1 MKVKHLKT
9 KTTIELTP
17 EELHDWISRVNTL
30 ENITDN
36 IREMNDIYL
45 SDVNSLNLILYR
57 LTDLLKLKWNRDKYT
72 YIKGDN
78 E

>member
-72 YIKGDN
+72 YVKEIV
-78 E
+78 

>member
-57 LTDLLKLKWNRDKYT
+57 LTDLLQLDWNRDKYT
-72 YIKGDN
+72 YIKRDN
-78 E
+78 K